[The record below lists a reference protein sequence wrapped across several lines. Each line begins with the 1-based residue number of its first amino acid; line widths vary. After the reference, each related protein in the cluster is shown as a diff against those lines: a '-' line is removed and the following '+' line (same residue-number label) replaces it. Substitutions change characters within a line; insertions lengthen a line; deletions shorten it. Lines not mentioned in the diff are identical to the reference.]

1 VYNTLA
7 HMLNEEGL
15 INLKHKTLK
24 IRLLDQ
30 VKLEQKRRWWQLKNL
45 MAPILLLGLLGG
57 IMELLVQE
65 H

>member
-1 VYNTLA
+1 
-7 HMLNEEGL
+7 
-15 INLKHKTLK
+15 
-24 IRLLDQ
+24 LLDQ
-30 VKLEQKRRWWQLKNL
+30 VKLEQKRLWWQLKNL